1 MTDATD
7 LTVDLAYDCTGDG
20 FPLVLVHGYTGSSLD
35 WSGVVEALATERQ
48 VVTFDH
54 RGHGESPNTGDAA
67 TYTFDQL
74 VADMTV
80 LLDDLELERFDLLGH
95 SMGGIVSMR
104 YALAHPERVR
114 SLVLMDT
121 AAGSAVDNAEMMRAG
136 IEMVRT
142 QGTSALYELLQGF
155 LGEGDAAEAQRVAM
169 KTKLSQMDPV
179 AFTELGDELITYPS
193 ILDRLPGLGIP
204 TTVIVGVNDHGL
216 RGAADDL
223 AATIPG
229 AELVVIPDAAHSPQ
243 EENRDA
249 WLVAVEGHLAR
260 VDA

>member
-1 MTDATD
+1 MSLA
-7 LTVDLAYDCTGDG
+7 LAYESVGEG

-35 WSGVVEALATERQ
+35 WSGVVGPLAARDRL

-54 RGHGESPNTGDAA
+54 RGHGDSPNTGDAS

-74 VADMTV
+74 VDDMAA
-80 LLDDLELERFDLLGH
+80 LLDDLGLERFDLLGH

-121 AAGSAVDNAEMMRAG
+121 AAGSVVDNAEMMRAG
-136 IEMVRT
+136 IDMVRT
-142 QGTSALYELLQGF
+142 QGTSALYDMIQRF
-155 LGEGDAAEAQRVAM
+155 LGEGEQADAQRGAM
-169 KTKLSQMDPV
+169 KAKLAQMDPV

-193 ILDRLPGLGIP
+193 IIDQLAGLEIP
-204 TTVIVGVNDHGL
+204 TTVLVGVNDHAL

-223 AATIPG
+223 ASTIPG
-229 AELVVIPDAAHSPQ
+229 AELAVIPDAAHSPQ
-243 EENRDA
+243 QANRGA
-249 WLVAVEGHLAR
+249 WLAAVEQHLAR
-260 VDA
+260 VG